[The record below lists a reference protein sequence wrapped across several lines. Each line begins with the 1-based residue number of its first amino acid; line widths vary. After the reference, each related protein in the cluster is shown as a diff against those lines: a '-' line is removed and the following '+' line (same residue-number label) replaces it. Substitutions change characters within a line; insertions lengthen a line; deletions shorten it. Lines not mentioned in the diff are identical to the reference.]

1 MGGDAAARP
10 LDLVVWSG
18 YTDGSTEGYPA
29 MSDRDPDQPIPL
41 RADVPDR
48 EAATTFRPVAEGM
61 EGHVNVYHPVLDHGF
76 VAVKDYMGEDLSI
89 LQMARMS
96 YGKGTKGTGDDRALL
111 RYLMRQMHT
120 SPFEGCVIKLHVKL
134 PIFVMRQ
141 WVRHRTASLNEYSA
155 RYSILPDEFYLPEPA
170 QLAVQST
177 DNKQGRGAQLS
188 PEQAAEVLRILREDA
203 RAAFASYHR
212 LLNAD
217 EDGNA
222 IDPDSAGIARELA
235 RIGLPLSTYTQMYW
249 QTNLHNLMHFLRLRA
264 DPHAQWEIRVYAE
277 KILEIM
283 ADWVPLTHEAF
294 RDYQLEAVRL
304 SRMEMALVKDML
316 AGRATLDDSAR
327 YGLTKR
333 EAREF
338 AARLGDA

>member
-1 MGGDAAARP
+1 
-10 LDLVVWSG
+10 
-18 YTDGSTEGYPA
+18 
-29 MSDRDPDQPIPL
+29 MSDKPLPERPDAPT
-41 RADVPDR
+41 R
-48 EAATTFRPVAEGM
+48 ESATTFRPVAEGM

-76 VAVKDYMGEDLSI
+76 IAVKDYMGDDVSI

-96 YGKGTKGTGDDRALL
+96 YGKGTKGLSDDRALL
-111 RYLMRQMHT
+111 RYLMRHLHT

-155 RYSILPDEFYLPEPA
+155 RYSILPDEFYMPEPHL
-170 QLAVQST
+170 LAVQSK
-177 DNKQGRGAQLS
+177 DNKQGRGDALTA
-188 PEQAAEVLRILREDA
+188 EQAAEVLRILKEDA
-203 RAAFASYHR
+203 QRNFSTYHT

-222 IDPDSAGIARELA
+222 IDEDRDGIARELA

-264 DPHAQWEIRVYAE
+264 DPHAQYEIRVYAE
-277 KILEIM
+277 KMLAIM
-283 ADWVPLTHEAF
+283 ADWVPVTTEAF
-294 RDYQLEAVRL
+294 RDYQLEAGRL
-304 SRMEMALVKDML
+304 SRMELGLVRDLL
-316 AGRATLDDSAR
+316 AGKASMADAER

-333 EAREF
+333 EIREF
-338 AARLGDA
+338 KDRFGC

>member
-1 MGGDAAARP
+1 MSVP
-10 LDLVVWSG
+10 ESDLPPPV
-18 YTDGSTEGYPA
+18 PA
-29 MSDRDPDQPIPL
+29 DMPE
-41 RADVPDR
+41 R
-48 EAATTFRPVAEGM
+48 ETASTFRPVAEGM
-61 EGHVNVYHPVLDHGF
+61 EAHINVYHPVLDHGF
-76 VAVKDYMGEDLSI
+76 IAVKDYMGDDLSI

-111 RYLMRQMHT
+111 RYLMRHQHT

-155 RYSILPDEFYLPEPA
+155 RYSIMPDEFYLPEPA
-170 QLAVQST
+170 HLAVQSS
-177 DNKQGRGAQLS
+177 DNKQGRGATLS
-188 PEQAAEVLRILREDA
+188 AEQARAVLDLLRDDA
-203 RAAFASYHR
+203 RHSFATYHR

-217 EDGNA
+217 EDGNRL
-222 IDPDSAGIARELA
+222 DPEGVGIARELA
-235 RIGLPLSTYTQMYW
+235 RIGLPLSAYTQMYW

-283 ADWVPLTHEAF
+283 EAWVPTTFEAF

-304 SRMEMALVKDML
+304 SRMEMALLKDML
-316 AGRATLDDSAR
+316 AGRAKPEDGER
-327 YGLTKR
+327 YGLSKR
-333 EAREF
+333 EMREF
-338 AARLGDA
+338 AARFGEM

>member
-1 MGGDAAARP
+1 MTDIDTADRP
-10 LDLVVWSG
+10 
-18 YTDGSTEGYPA
+18 E
-29 MSDRDPDQPIPL
+29 
-41 RADVPDR
+41 R

-61 EGHVNVYHPVLDHGF
+61 EKHINVYHPVLDHGF
-76 VAVKDYMGEDLSI
+76 IAVKDYMGDDLSI

-96 YGKGTKGTGDDRALL
+96 YGKGTKGVSDDRALL
-111 RYLMRQMHT
+111 RYLMRHLHT

-155 RYSILPDEFYLPEPA
+155 RYSIMPDEFYMPEPS

-177 DNKQGRGAQLS
+177 DNKQGRGETLTAD
-188 PEQAAEVLRILREDA
+188 QAAEVLRILRQDA
-203 RAAFASYHR
+203 ERNFSTYHQ

-217 EDGNA
+217 EDGKT
-222 IDPDSAGIARELA
+222 IDEDREGIARELA

-264 DPHAQWEIRVYAE
+264 DPHAQYEIRIFAE

-283 ADWVPLTHEAF
+283 ADWVPVTTEAF
-294 RDYQLEAVRL
+294 RDYQLEAGRL
-304 SRMEMALVKDML
+304 SRMELALVKDML
-316 AGRATLDDSAR
+316 TGKATLEDAGR

-333 EAREF
+333 EIREF
-338 AARLGDA
+338 AGRFGL